1 MYDVVIRDFKTDGYL
16 LRRNSR
22 ASDIESFF
30 KRSKLQITELER
42 KRYFSST
49 PASGGKKKKGLRK
62 KETDRERLAN

>member
-22 ASDIESFF
+22 ASDVKSFF

-49 PASGGKKKKGLRK
+49 PASGGKKKRETE
-62 KETDRERLAN
+62 KERDRGRLAN